1 MNNNF
6 YKDDPETIIHV
17 RLLAWRNAFEKRK
30 AFKKEMSRELILVAL
45 HPTRWWDWCMSE
57 NEKKEILLIKAVDN
71 KMLLVRVG
79 SL

>member
-30 AFKKEMSRELILVAL
+30 AFKKEMSKELILVAL
-45 HPTRWWDWCMSE
+45 HPTR
-57 NEKKEILLIKAVDN
+57 
-71 KMLLVRVG
+71 
-79 SL
+79 

>member
-30 AFKKEMSRELILVAL
+30 AFKKEMSKELTLVAL

-57 NEKKEILLIKAVDN
+57 NEKKEIDQIFTDKSG
-71 KMLLVRVG
+71 R
-79 SL
+79 

>member
-30 AFKKEMSRELILVAL
+30 AFKKEMSKELILVAL